1 MSRSAGLFLPVL
13 SLSAAGRARQVEELL
28 YETDAAGLPN
38 RVNGAP
44 PLSLSLPL
52 ALLVFYPFN
61 STLCYAL
68 ALTVF
73 QLISIY
79 FVFPPLSRKKWLK
92 DGGMDAD
99 AGGRREREREQASA
113 WASTAATPWRRSST
127 SSCAPRQTE
136 RARAR
141 EQARVRERCGEV
153 SE

>member
-13 SLSAAGRARQVEELL
+13 NLSAAGRARQVEELL

-99 AGGRREREREQASA
+99 AGGRRERKRAGFSVGLDGGDAVEKKFDVVVCAQAN
-113 WASTAATPWRRSST
+113 R
-127 SSCAPRQTE
+127 E

-141 EQARVRERCGEV
+141 EHARVRE
-153 SE
+153 